1 MTTLSLYDSI
11 EINDI
16 ITMPLSSNLVKSGK
30 IVKIRK
36 SNQHAKSVLLE
47 TGEWFHLSRYV
58 RDYVITVE
66 ETK

>member
-1 MTTLSLYDSI
+1 MNSLYDSI
-11 EINDI
+11 EVGDTIS
-16 ITMPLSSNLVKSGK
+16 MPTSFALVKEGK

-58 RDYVITVE
+58 RDYVITIE
-66 ETK
+66 ENN

>member
-1 MTTLSLYDSI
+1 MNSLSIYDSI

-58 RDYVITVE
+58 SDYVLG
-66 ETK
+66 

>member
-1 MTTLSLYDSI
+1 MNSLSIYDSI

-47 TGEWFHLSRYV
+47 SGEWFHLSRYV
-58 RDYVITVE
+58 SDYVLG
-66 ETK
+66 

>member
-1 MTTLSLYDSI
+1 MNSLSIYDSI
-11 EINDI
+11 EINDT
-16 ITMPLSSNLVKSGK
+16 ITMPLSFNLVKSGK

-66 ETK
+66 ETN

>member
-1 MTTLSLYDSI
+1 MNSLSLYDSI

-58 RDYVITVE
+58 SDYVLG
-66 ETK
+66 

>member
-1 MTTLSLYDSI
+1 MNSLSIYDSI
-11 EINDI
+11 EINDT

-58 RDYVITVE
+58 RDYVITDE
-66 ETK
+66 QGN

>member
-1 MTTLSLYDSI
+1 MTTLSIYDSI
-11 EINDI
+11 EINDT

-58 RDYVITVE
+58 SDYVLG
-66 ETK
+66 

>member
-11 EINDI
+11 ELNDI

-30 IVKIRK
+30 IVKIKK

-47 TGEWFHLSRYV
+47 TGEWFHLSRYT
-58 RDYVITVE
+58 RDFVIE
-66 ETK
+66 SN

>member
-16 ITMPLSSNLVKSGK
+16 ITMPLSFALVKSGK

-58 RDYVITVE
+58 ADYVI
-66 ETK
+66 ETGN

>member
-1 MTTLSLYDSI
+1 MNSLSLYDNI

-30 IVKIRK
+30 IVKIKK

-47 TGEWFHLSRYV
+47 SGEWFHLSRYTLN
-58 RDYVITVE
+58 YFLGE
-66 ETK
+66 

>member
-1 MTTLSLYDSI
+1 MNSLSIYDSI

-58 RDYVITVE
+58 YDYVLG
-66 ETK
+66 

>member
-16 ITMPLSSNLVKSGK
+16 ITMPLSFALVKSGK

-58 RDYVITVE
+58 SDYVI
-66 ETK
+66 ETGN

>member
-1 MTTLSLYDSI
+1 MTTLSIYDSI
-11 EINDI
+11 EINDT

-58 RDYVITVE
+58 RDYVITDE
-66 ETK
+66 QGN

>member
-11 EINDI
+11 EIGDT
-16 ITMPLSSNLVKSGK
+16 ITMPLSFNLVKSGK

-47 TGEWFHLSRYV
+47 TGEWFHLSRYT

-66 ETK
+66 ETN